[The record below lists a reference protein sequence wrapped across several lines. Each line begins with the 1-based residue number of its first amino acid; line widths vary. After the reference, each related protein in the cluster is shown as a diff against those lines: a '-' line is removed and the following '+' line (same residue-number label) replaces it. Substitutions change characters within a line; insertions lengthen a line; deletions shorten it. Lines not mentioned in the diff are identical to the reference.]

1 MQRTAPTN
9 LGPPTAGLF
18 MPKGTHVKKINAFGT
33 SAAALAAVS
42 YGPTALL
49 LVALLIAGIACLL
62 RWYANLSPAQLS
74 CLRAH
79 RARLAP
85 ALTKHRTR

>member
-1 MQRTAPTN
+1 
-9 LGPPTAGLF
+9 
-18 MPKGTHVKKINAFGT
+18 VKKINAFGT

-62 RWYANLSPAQLS
+62 RWYANLSPAQW
-74 CLRAH
+74 RAFERIV
-79 RARLAP
+79 RAWRQ
-85 ALTKHRTR
+85 R